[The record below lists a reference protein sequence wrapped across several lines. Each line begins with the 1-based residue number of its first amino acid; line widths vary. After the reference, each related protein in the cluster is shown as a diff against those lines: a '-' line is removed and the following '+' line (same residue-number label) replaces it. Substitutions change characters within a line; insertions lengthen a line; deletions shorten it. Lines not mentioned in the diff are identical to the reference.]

1 MNTAITNEIEA
12 RRLIKSQTP
21 KVKLASRHLHGST
34 LLPSREHLLD
44 LLPKNAIV
52 AEVGVAFGDFTI
64 EIIERTNP
72 QCIHL
77 VDLWG
82 SERYKEGLENIK
94 QKFSTVIQS
103 NNMIINQGLSIQV
116 LPTFP
121 DKYFDWLYIDT
132 DHSFKTTYQEL
143 LLSESKVK
151 DGGLILGHDYC
162 TGNVITP
169 VPYGV
174 IEAVNKF
181 CVDRNWLYLYLTVES
196 HGHMSFCLRKIN

>member
-1 MNTAITNEIEA
+1 MTTTIADEIEA
-12 RRLIKSQTP
+12 RRLIKTQTP
-21 KVKLASRHLHGST
+21 KVLLNSRHLHGST
-34 LLPSREHLLD
+34 LLPNREQMLE
-44 LLPKNAIV
+44 LLPQNAIV
-52 AEVGVAFGDFTI
+52 AEVGVAFGDFTD
-64 EIIERTNP
+64 EIIKRTNP
-72 QCIHL
+72 QRIHL

-82 SERYKEGLENIK
+82 SERYKEGLTKIK
-94 QKFSTVIQS
+94 QRFDHLIQKGEV
-103 NNMIINQGLSIQV
+103 IINQGISIKV

-132 DHSFKTTYQEL
+132 DHSFKTTYHEL
-143 LLSESKVK
+143 LLSEGKVK

-181 CVDRNWLYLYLTVES
+181 CVDRDWGYLYLTVES
-196 HGHMSFCLRKIN
+196 HGHMSFCLRKIC